1 MRKLIYLITLI
12 MIFTLIGCSGVIG
25 QAAASEEDISL
36 DILKIGPEISE
47 GLNYALN
54 EVSEELRREFNQ
66 LMDLRKSLSEKEEI
80 LLKELDEALKIG
92 DEFDRLNQELAANSQ
107 NEIED
112 LKKTNSVLMQ
122 ELDVYV
128 EQLKNLRD
136 DLNQSMTKLYDLD
149 DNNSKLNN
157 DIQMIIIEDTDL
169 VNQLNQKEDQIAILK
184 DQLEQKNEDSS

>member
-25 QAAASEEDISL
+25 QGAASEEDISL

-136 DLNQSMTKLYDLD
+136 DLNQSMTKLYDLE

-157 DIQMIIIEDTDL
+157 DILMIIIEDTDL

-184 DQLEQKNEDSS
+184 DQLEQKIEDSS

>member
-1 MRKLIYLITLI
+1 M
-12 MIFTLIGCSGVIG
+12 
-25 QAAASEEDISL
+25 
-36 DILKIGPEISE
+36 
-47 GLNYALN
+47 
-54 EVSEELRREFNQ
+54 
-66 LMDLRKSLSEKEEI
+66 
-80 LLKELDEALKIG
+80 LKELDEALKIG

-122 ELDVYV
+122 KLDVYV

-136 DLNQSMTKLYDLD
+136 DLNQSMTKLYDLE